1 MQYFEAVQAGK
12 KRASESQMRLFKLA
26 GFAMLTLTTKKV
38 DGRFAPV
45 GEEDYAAAIKS
56 PDGHIVILVDGD
68 GYTKAQTKPMEP
80 GEADTILAKV
90 LGSGVPEFAGD
101 SVMIWNDTYPVVR
114 PSEEGNG
121 GKSEESRD

>member
-38 DGRFAPV
+38 GGRFAPV
-45 GEEDYAAAIKS
+45 GEEDYAAAIKA

-80 GEADTILAKV
+80 GEAADALAKV

-114 PSEEGNG
+114 LGDNNG
-121 GKSEESRD
+121 GKAAGNKG

>member
-38 DGRFAPV
+38 GGKFAPV

-68 GYTKAQTKPMEP
+68 GYTKAQTKPMKP
-80 GEADTILAKV
+80 GEAADALAKV

-101 SVMIWNDTYPVVR
+101 SVMIWNDTYPVVK
-114 PSEEGNG
+114 PSANNDIN
-121 GKSEESRD
+121 SEESRD

>member
-26 GFAMLTLTTKKV
+26 GFAMLTLTTKKAG
-38 DGRFAPV
+38 GRFAPV
-45 GEEDYAAAIKS
+45 GEEDYAAAIRS

-80 GEADTILAKV
+80 GEAAATLAKV
-90 LGSGVPEFAGD
+90 LGSGVPEFAGE

-114 PSEEGNG
+114 PGGGNNGSSEGSGNP
-121 GKSEESRD
+121 

>member
-1 MQYFEAVQAGK
+1 
-12 KRASESQMRLFKLA
+12 MRLFNLA

-38 DGRFAPV
+38 AGKFAPV

-68 GYTKAQTKPMEP
+68 GFTKAQTRAMEA
-80 GEADTILAKV
+80 GEAAGILAKV
-90 LGSGVPEFAGD
+90 VGSGVAEFAGD

-114 PSEEGNG
+114 PG
-121 GKSEESRD
+121 GG

>member
-38 DGRFAPV
+38 GGRFAPV
-45 GEEDYAAAIKS
+45 GEEDYAAAIKA

-80 GEADTILAKV
+80 GEADTVLAKV

-101 SVMIWNDTYPVVR
+101 SVMIWNDTYPVVK
-114 PSEEGNG
+114 PGGDIDKAAGNKG
-121 GKSEESRD
+121 

>member
-12 KRASESQMRLFKLA
+12 RRASRSQMRLFEIA

-38 DGRFAPV
+38 RGSFAPV
-45 GEEDYAAAIKS
+45 GEEDYAAVIKA

-68 GYTKAQTKPMEP
+68 GFTKAQTRAM
-80 GEADTILAKV
+80 GADEAAGIFAKV
-90 LGSGVPEFAGD
+90 AGSGIAEFAGD

-114 PSEEGNG
+114 ASG
-121 GKSEESRD
+121 GGGGGG